1 MKVLNSIKTNVSK
14 SVNMGGVTLL
24 SNQPN
29 LDCLLKRTR
38 LSLVLLCGAKYED

>member
-1 MKVLNSIKTNVSK
+1 MCQIVSIW
-14 SVNMGGVTLL
+14 GGGTLL

-29 LDCLLKRTR
+29 LECKHGRTR

>member
-1 MKVLNSIKTNVSK
+1 MLNNIKLNVPN

-24 SNQPN
+24 SNKPN
-29 LDCLLKRTR
+29 LDCVRARTR

>member
-1 MKVLNSIKTNVSK
+1 MLNSIKLNVSK

-29 LDCLLKRTR
+29 LECKQGRTR
-38 LSLVLLCGAKYED
+38 LSLVLLCGAKHED